1 MPQASI
7 RNPSQL
13 WAQKLTADGLLHQRK
28 AIKSD
33 ASSLATLS
41 IEVWLGTYLRRGIT
55 GFFADFVLSEFTTL
69 RFEAMMEDD
78 TEWLYV
84 SHNDEGIDGY
94 IRVTTGV
101 TTAPEWCGS
110 TEITTLYVQP
120 RHHGNGIGKALL
132 DHALDHCRA
141 CGADTVWLTTNS
153 ENTPA
158 IGFYKA
164 MDFKQIGVTPFRIV
178 DQAYEKKCFYL
189 TFNS

>member
-1 MPQASI
+1 M
-7 RNPSQL
+7 
-13 WAQKLTADGLLHQRK
+13 TADGLLHLRK

-33 ASSLATLS
+33 ASSLAALS

-84 SHNDEGIDGY
+84 SKNDEGIDGY
-94 IRVTTGV
+94 IRVITGV
-101 TTAPEWCGS
+101 TTAPEGCGS

-120 RHHGNGIGKALL
+120 RHHGDGIGKALL
-132 DHALDHCRA
+132 DHALDYCRA
-141 CGADTVWLTTNS
+141 CGVDTLWLTTNS

-164 MDFKQIGVTPFRIV
+164 MGFKQIGVTPFRIA
-178 DQAYEKKCFYL
+178 DQAYENKVFFL

>member
-13 WAQKLTADGLLHQRK
+13 WAQKLTADGLLHLRK

-33 ASSLATLS
+33 ASSLAALS
-41 IEVWLGTYLRRGIT
+41 IEVWLGTYLRRGIA

-84 SHNDEGIDGY
+84 SQNDEGIDGY

-101 TTAPEWCGS
+101 TTAPEGCGP

-132 DHALDHCRA
+132 DQALDHSRA
-141 CGADTVWLTTNS
+141 YGADTVWLTTNS
-153 ENTPA
+153 ENTPG

-164 MDFKQIGVTPFRIV
+164 MGFKHIGVTPFRIA
-178 DQAYEKKCFYL
+178 DQAYENKVFL
-189 TFNS
+189 LSL